1 MQTMQIYFGFL
12 PFFRIFSS
20 NLMCKLFSHTNFLL
34 RIWKQATSFLAEQVL
49 NWVFNQAQLSLDY
62 LLFFRPDGCNGRW
75 GKQEVP
81 FIRNGGFI
89 ADLIIALALGG
100 DIALCRSV
108 WLSLPSYF
116 YLEVKFLAVWLFQT
130 EIFGCNGR
138 WKQEVPFIMNGASI
152 TNFIIRINALGGD
165 IALPS

>member
-152 TNFIIRINALGGD
+152 TNFIIRI
-165 IALPS
+165 ALPS